1 MMSRAPRHVAPID
14 REAARWLAEQDG
26 GLLDAVGEDRLKTW
40 LETPANARAFA
51 RAQSLWRDMGQAA
64 RPAAPAWRARSER
77 RSRRTSIPRIGRSGL
92 SITTGLAAAVVLACM
107 MLDVPTRL
115 NADVLTRPG
124 EQRTV
129 RLDDGSVVQVN
140 TDSAIDVAY
149 TPDRRT
155 VRLLRG
161 EAAFTV
167 APDAQRPFTVEAGGG
182 STTALGTRFVVRRRA
197 ALTQV
202 SVTEHRVRIAT
213 RSGSVTTPETMTSTY
228 RPDQAPSA
236 PTPSSPDVDAW
247 TQGWLVFEDRPLAE
261 VVEEIARYSPTPITV
276 FGRAVRNRRVS
287 GAFRIDQPSRTLAR
301 LEQTL
306 GVRATRLPGGAV
318 IIHG

>member
-1 MMSRAPRHVAPID
+1 MMSRAPRDVARLD
-14 REAARWLAEQDG
+14 REAARWLADQEG
-26 GLLDAVGEDRLKTW
+26 GLLDAAGEARLKIW
-40 LETPANARAFA
+40 LETPANAHAFT

-64 RPAAPAWRARSER
+64 RPALPAWTARSER
-77 RSRRTSIPRIGRSGL
+77 RARHTPPSRIGRSRL
-92 SITTGLAAAVVLACM
+92 SIAAGLAAALVLACM
-107 MLDVPTRL
+107 MLDIPTRL

-129 RLDDGSVVQVN
+129 RLGDGSVVQVN
-140 TDSAIDVAY
+140 TDSAIALAY

-167 APDAQRPFTVEAGGG
+167 APDAQRPFRVEAGGG
-182 STTALGTRFVVRRRA
+182 STTALGTRFVVRRRGSM
-197 ALTQV
+197 TQV
-202 SVTEHRVRIAT
+202 SVTEHAVRVAT
-213 RSGSVTTPETMTSTY
+213 RPGSVTTPETMTSTY
-228 RPDQAPSA
+228 RPHQAPSA
-236 PTPSSPDVDAW
+236 PRPSSPDIDAW

-276 FGRAVRNRRVS
+276 LGRAVRNRRVS